1 MSVESIVRDLASNYL
16 SYAVVVGSSILKVPQ
31 IMKVWQSNKADGI
44 SLLSL
49 FIELFSYIVS
59 TSWGVVQGLPFRDC
73 GENMFI
79 ALQLV
84 LLLLLVAKLQKS
96 THRASLALATEL
108 LLLYVFASGQ
118 VPRTIH
124 EYVLSGQVFF
134 NMFSRVPQIYA
145 NYRTRC
151 RGQLS
156 FLTFFLA
163 FGGGVVR
170 VLTTSLNV
178 SWDKGKAVLLVQ
190 FTVAAT
196 LNAIILVQILYY
208 GIADRSS
215 KREKGSPAKVKLLKS
230 Q

>member
-1 MSVESIVRDLASNYL
+1 MSVESIMRELVSNYL

-31 IMKVWQSNKADGI
+31 ILKVWHNHKADGI

-49 FIELFSYIVS
+49 LIELLSYIIS

-73 GENMFI
+73 GENIFI
-79 ALQLV
+79 TLQLV
-84 LLLLLVAKLQKS
+84 VLLLLVAKLQKS
-96 THRASLALATEL
+96 TRRASLALATEL
-108 LLLYVFASGQ
+108 LALCAFASGQ

-163 FGGGVVR
+163 FGGGVAR

-190 FTVAAT
+190 FGVAAT
-196 LNAIILVQILYY
+196 LNAVILAQILYY
-208 GIADRSS
+208 GIADRRF
-215 KREKGSPAKVKLLKS
+215 KRAKWSHAKAKSLKS

>member
-1 MSVESIVRDLASNYL
+1 MSVESIMRELVSNYL

-31 IMKVWQSNKADGI
+31 ILKVWHNHKADGI

-49 FIELFSYIVS
+49 LIELLSYIIS
-59 TSWGVVQGLPFRDC
+59 TSWGL
-73 GENMFI
+73 
-79 ALQLV
+79 
-84 LLLLLVAKLQKS
+84 
-96 THRASLALATEL
+96 LALCA
-108 LLLYVFASGQ
+108 FASGQ

-163 FGGGVVR
+163 FGGGVAR

-190 FTVAAT
+190 FGVAAT
-196 LNAIILVQILYY
+196 LNAVILAQILYY
-208 GIADRSS
+208 GIADRRF
-215 KREKGSPAKVKLLKS
+215 KRAKWSHAKAKSLKS